1 LRFNILKKYLFN
13 KNKQK
18 MQFLFVTHSPFLSA
32 AISIFFSPFIMLLPT
47 VIPTDAHS
55 PLIEEISAYNPKT
68 KIKRAESVY
77 SNKEIARLKLTTKLL
92 CSECFN

>member
-1 LRFNILKKYLFN
+1 
-13 KNKQK
+13 

-32 AISIFFSPFIMLLPT
+32 AISIFFSPSTP
-47 VIPTDAHS
+47 VAAHPHSHS

>member
-1 LRFNILKKYLFN
+1 
-13 KNKQK
+13 

-55 PLIEEISAYNPKT
+55 PLIEEILAYNPKT
-68 KIKRAESVY
+68 KTKRAESVSCY
-77 SNKEIARLKLTTKLL
+77 SNKEIARLKLTSKFL